1 MKILVLE
8 DDPLVS
14 QGIKRILGLMGHVPL
29 LVHKVAEAKRTID
42 ADREVDVAIA
52 DLGLEDGESG
62 LDFLRWLMSTRPSVR
77 PVLITGLM
85 QPLSFAHD
93 PPRQAVLLKPFSLPS
108 LETLFSSLFPEIK
121 EAS

>member
-8 DDPLVS
+8 DDLLVC
-14 QGIKRILGLMGHVPL
+14 QGIKRILGLMGHEPL
-29 LVHKVAEAKRTID
+29 LVHKVAEAQATINSD
-42 ADREVDVAIA
+42 DNVDVAIA
-52 DLGLEDGESG
+52 DLGLGDGESG
-62 LDFLRWLMSTRPSVR
+62 LDFLRWLKSARPSVR

-108 LETLFSSLFPEIK
+108 LELLFSSLFPEIK